1 MTDIIINAGNLPLV
15 SPDFEYGDIGMPT
28 EEQLGLGSYEV
39 TSNNTPQIT
48 DPANWFIFDP
58 GDGAATTPTWISRMN
73 TFQPSGFGGQDIET
87 DPDRFVFVN
96 PGGYINEQV
105 SHKASRSQFFANG
118 GPRDKGYTSTSDTT
132 WIRTNTYV
140 RDFTTFPGNE
150 TVIQNQAW
158 KEGCI
163 ELTIKPTLDNR
174 TIVSGSI
181 LSSPSAGLSIPG
193 RTVAEVSLENATVG
207 ANQTAEIIPQTA
219 VGPGP
224 EKLINEGTSYYFTS
238 QGNALVALPDASTG
252 ATFVDQQSLVR
263 GWSFNIVNGVLNF
276 KYEVFYGVNKKKV
289 EFSGTTNILDGDWHH
304 VVLNRPSPFTFKSGG
319 ERYEG
324 EGCIEIW
331 IDGKLE
337 IRNFEITTKDI
348 LPTPTILFND
358 SLSTG
363 ILNYQEY
370 QKSSTNPKYQPEAW
384 ILEEISKTNYVG
396 GIRDYIF
403 RQSLA
408 LTPNYIE
415 LNYAY
420 AMLNSEGSKI
430 QKAPSLKASAEMLN
444 ATVSVNIKKVLK
456 LFWNNLL
463 DDKENMKDGL
473 ELDDTYQVCSYSVTH
488 KNILDST
495 STFNLDVSGNKSE
508 RVYLT
513 NVKTAVDNDVYIL
526 RPSLLIT
533 ATTVY
538 AIQPGTTGF
547 TGRNLMTDIVDDTR
561 PLVESQPD
569 PWFVNNLQF
578 GGTELRP
585 GDRILLTGQNK
596 MQQNGIWQFN
606 GGNSALTRVD
616 DVDANMLENAHVFV
630 EKGNNAGKTY
640 VQTEKVTHLRKSK
653 QVWREIDSEA
663 SISTIGSYPI
673 FTTPWTDSV
682 GNLRFIDVNNDINEE
697 YDIIAFMNYPSE
709 SRFINTSLFGEPD
722 NYNKERYEDFIDN
735 LKLAVQNGKSI
746 FISSPQLAVD
756 FGVVSK
762 FELISQLHDE
772 TGDAQSAA
780 ISPFESDE
788 PAENYF
794 NTHRNMKYLMCSPT
808 PGLTDVETYIMTDF
822 VTYSPNKVD
831 SEYHIKYTYRQ
842 SGIQQGD
849 EFYIPGLTTLPE
861 TLNENLPGFIY
872 NQKGLKDLAVF
883 KVSDVLMGNCVTRL
897 ANTIYDG
904 DNPIQN
910 PYDDYITSIVATMG
924 TGKIFVNCVENG
936 YAFSRSDYNTAK
948 IQNVEVGEG
957 AETVST
963 AAWQYST
970 SRVNRKNLY
979 DFSDIT
985 NPIGQTVPTEGGGG
999 AAIQAQ
1005 SHASN
1010 GMIRKNTN
1018 KDDLAYQSDLYADFT
1033 EEVFETTEIPVL
1045 SMTWLGLKWLA
1056 E

>member
-1 MTDIIINAGNLPLV
+1 MTNVIINASNLPLT
-15 SPDFEYGDIGMPT
+15 SPDFEYKNLGMPT
-28 EEQLGLGSYEV
+28 EEQLGIGSYEV
-39 TSNNTPQIT
+39 TNNQTPQIN

-58 GDGAATTPTWISRMN
+58 GNGQASTPTWVSKA
-73 TFQPSGFGGQDIET
+73 TGFLGSGFGGSDIQT
-87 DPDRFVFVN
+87 DQNRFVFVN

-105 SHKASRSQFFANG
+105 SHRADRAQFFNDG
-118 GPRDKGYTSTSDTT
+118 GPRNKGYTSTSDTT

-140 RDFTTFPGNE
+140 RDFTTFPGQE

-158 KEGCI
+158 REGCV

-181 LSSPSAGLSIPG
+181 LSSPSGLNPPG
-193 RTVAEVSLENATVG
+193 ATAAEIQLENATPGNKQNV
-207 ANQTAEIIPQTA
+207 EIIQPNKS
-219 VGPGP
+219 GPGP
-224 EKLINEGTSYYFTS
+224 EKLINEGTSYFFTS
-238 QGNALVALPDASTG
+238 QGNALVALPDSSLG
-252 ATFVDQQSLVR
+252 ATFVDNQAFVR

-276 KYEVFYGVNKKKV
+276 KYEIFYGINKKRV
-289 EFSGTTNILDGDWHH
+289 EFSGTTNILDGEWHH

-337 IRNFEITTKDI
+337 VRNFEITTSDI

-358 SLSTG
+358 SLNVG
-363 ILNYQEY
+363 ILNYKEY
-370 QKSSTNPKYQPEAW
+370 QKTITNPKYVPPAW
-384 ILEEISKTNYVG
+384 ITEEISKTNYVG

-420 AMLNSEGSKI
+420 AMLNSDGSNI
-430 QKAPSLKASAEMLN
+430 EKAPPLTANAVMLN
-444 ATVSVNIKKVLK
+444 ATVTVNTKKVLK

-463 DDKENMKDGL
+463 ENKENMKNGL
-473 ELDDTYQVCSYSVTH
+473 ELDETYQVYSYSMTH
-488 KNILDST
+488 KNLVNPT
-495 STFNLDVSGNKSE
+495 KTFNLDLNDTQTE
-508 RVYLT
+508 RFFVK
-513 NVKTAVDNDVYIL
+513 NVKTAIENDVYIL
-526 RPSLLIT
+526 RPGLIQT
-533 ATTVY
+533 STSSY
-538 AIQPGTTGF
+538 AINPGTTGF
-547 TGRNLMTDIVDDTR
+547 VGRNLMADYLDDTR
-561 PLVESQPD
+561 GLTEAQPD
-569 PWFVNNLQF
+569 PWFINNLQY
-578 GGTELRP
+578 GGVELRP

-596 MQQNGIWQFN
+596 LQQNGIWQFN
-606 GGNSALTRVD
+606 GGNSALTRVED
-616 DVDANMLENAHVFV
+616 IDTNILENAHVFV

-640 VQTEKVTHLRKSK
+640 VQTEKITHLRKSK
-653 QVWREIDSEA
+653 QLWREIDTESN
-663 SISTIGSYPI
+663 ISTIDSYPI
-673 FTTPWTDSV
+673 FTTPWVDER
-682 GNLRFIDVNNDINEE
+682 GNTRFIDVNSDIAQD
-697 YDIIAFMNYPSE
+697 YDIIAFMNYPIE
-709 SRFINTSLFGEPD
+709 SKFINNSLFGEPN
-722 NYNKERYEDFIDN
+722 NYNKERYEEFINN
-735 LKLAVQNGKSI
+735 LKIAINSGKSI
-746 FISSPQLAVD
+746 YVSSPMLAVD
-756 FGVVSK
+756 LGVVSK

-780 ISPFESDE
+780 ISPFESNE

-808 PGLTDVETYIMTDF
+808 PGLTDIPTYIMSDF

-842 SGIQQGD
+842 FGIEEGD

-872 NQKGLKDLAVF
+872 NQRGLKDLAVF

-897 ANTIYDG
+897 ANIIYDK
-904 DNPIQN
+904 DDAIQN
-910 PYDDYITSIVATMG
+910 PYDDYITTIVATMG
-924 TGKIFVNCVENG
+924 SGKIFVNCIEDG

-948 IQNVEVGEG
+948 IQNVQIGEN
-957 AETVST
+957 AETVAT

-1018 KDDLAYQSDLYADFT
+1018 KNDLAYQSDLYIDFN